1 MVKRLKAL
9 SEKQAAAGAG
19 LLDSQL
25 AQTVKESAQ
34 QIWLAG
40 LGAFSKAQAERG
52 KLFEALV
59 REGVSLQRKTHAV
72 AEDKISE
79 VTTKMT
85 DMAGGL
91 SGKATQH
98 WDKLE
103 TIFEERVAKALN
115 RLGVPSAKDV
125 EALMARIDALSASV
139 SRLSGAPA
147 PKAARAAAKTAAKAA
162 PAKKKPLVKPAAKRA
177 ARKPTQV

>member
-9 SEKQAAAGAG
+9 SEKQATAGAG
-19 LLDSQL
+19 LLDSPI
-25 AQTVKESAQ
+25 AKTVKDSAQ

-52 KLFEALV
+52 KVFEALV
-59 REGVSLQRKTHAV
+59 REGVSLQRKTQSA

-79 VTTKMT
+79 VTHKMT

-91 SGKATQH
+91 SGRATQH

-103 TIFEERVAKALN
+103 SIFEERVAKALN

-125 EALMARIDALSASV
+125 QVLMTRIDALSVSV
-139 SRLSGAPA
+139 AKLSGAPA
-147 PKAARAAAKTAAKAA
+147 PKAAAKSTAKAAAKAA
-162 PAKKKPLVKPAAKRA
+162 PAKPAVKRA
-177 ARKPTQV
+177 ARKSTKA